1 MQINI
6 NLVYPLCAMF
16 FLTLIVML
24 VMFTDRVKAI
34 KMGAMKVGYFKTYN
48 EELKPSERV
57 IKSGRHFTNLFE
69 APVLFYVA
77 CILGMILPLQ
87 SMVFLMLAW
96 TFVAARAVHAV
107 IHIGPNK
114 LLYRMSAYGVGWL
127 VLLLMWIY
135 ILVDTLLR

>member
-24 VMFTDRVKAI
+24 IMFTDRVTAI
-34 KMGAMKVGYFKTYN
+34 KKGAMKVGYFKTYN

-57 IKSGRHFTNLFE
+57 IKSTRHFANLFE
-69 APVLFYVA
+69 APILFYVA
-77 CILGMILPLQ
+77 CLLGMILPLQ
-87 SMVFLMLAW
+87 SVFFLALAW
-96 TFVAARAVHAV
+96 LYVFARAAHAV

-114 LLYRMSAYGVGWL
+114 LLFRMTAYGIGWL
-127 VLLLMWIY
+127 CLALMWIS